1 MKILTLDIESAPS
14 AVYRWQ
20 LYGNDTTAVNQ
31 IKEAGHLLCA
41 AWKWYGDPIPLWDHG
56 PRYDVQVLNK
66 PPGISRMHAALNA
79 ADVVVTYNGKKYD
92 IPKLNS
98 AFLEAGLGP
107 PQPYQQVDLYQVI
120 RKNFGEVKNSLE
132 YVSQKYLGV
141 GKTPHEGFDLW
152 LKCMAGDPD
161 AWCRM
166 REYNE
171 NDVIITEQLYDKLL
185 PWIPGHPNV
194 LLYEDDRVGIAC
206 TRCASTSY
214 QKRGPRIASTRV
226 YQQYRCNDCGGWFRD
241 TRSFDGTTVTN

>member
-31 IKEAGHLLCA
+31 IKEAGHLLCV
-41 AWKWYGDPIPLWDHG
+41 AWKWHDDSRTRFARA
-56 PRYDVQVLNK
+56 PRYHVTGDWGLPGVHEALDV
-66 PPGISRMHAALNA
+66 

-107 PQPYQQVDLYQVI
+107 PQPYHQVDLYQVI

-132 YVSQKYLGV
+132 YVAQKYLGH
-141 GKTPHEGFDLW
+141 GKVPHEGFDLW
-152 LKCMAGDPD
+152 VKCMQGDPE
-161 AWCRM
+161 AWSKM
-166 REYNE
+166 EEYNRG
-171 NDVIITEQLYDKLL
+171 DVVTTEQLYDKLL